1 MPLGWVKGIVRSTS
15 LVELRMRRSVVK
27 SLLACATLALGG
39 LALAFS
45 AAQTAAAPSPSP
57 RPPALGPQ
65 GQAQEVDVAL
75 VLAVDIS
82 GSIDYE
88 EAELQRKGIVDAF
101 MSREV
106 IQAIQS
112 GSLGRI
118 GVSVVYFSSADYG
131 VMSVP
136 VNWMV
141 VQDQASATNFV
152 KALVAARRPSA
163 RGTSISDALALSL
176 RMLET
181 GPYHAVKQ
189 VIDVSGDG
197 VNNAGRAVQDVRE
210 EILAKGITINGLPI
224 IDYSTPQDL
233 DKYFEGCVIG
243 GPASFVIPA
252 KGFADFARAMR
263 RKLVLEISGLTPAD
277 VPESYPLIVKVAA
290 SNAQQSPRPA
300 PVQPVRPSR
309 PQTNSPYS
317 SACNFPMFGGF
328 GGFGNFSFR

>member
-1 MPLGWVKGIVRSTS
+1 
-15 LVELRMRRSVVK
+15 MRRRVVK
-27 SLLACATLALGG
+27 SLLACAMLAAGAI
-39 LALAFS
+39 ALAAFP
-45 AAQTAAAPSPSP
+45 AAPADAASAGPVP
-57 RPPALGPQ
+57 VPPALGFSSK
-65 GQAQEVDVAL
+65 GQPQEVDVAL

-141 VQDQASATNFV
+141 VQDQASAINFS

-163 RGTSISDALALSL
+163 RGTSISDALELSL

-181 GPYHAVKQ
+181 GPYHSVKQ

-197 VNNAGRAVQDVRE
+197 VNNAGRSVQEVRD
-210 EILAKGITINGLPI
+210 EILAKNITINGLPI
-224 IDYSTPQDL
+224 LDYSTPQDL

-252 KGFADFARAMR
+252 KGFVDFARAMR
-263 RKLVLEISGLTPAD
+263 RKLVLEISGLTPEQM
-277 VPESYPLIVKVAA
+277 PEGNPLIVKVAA
-290 SNAQQSPRPA
+290 TPA
-300 PVQPVRPSR
+300 PVRPVPAFPQAARPR
-309 PQTNSPYS
+309 TNSPYS
-317 SACNFPMFGGF
+317 GGCDFPMFGGY

>member
-1 MPLGWVKGIVRSTS
+1 
-15 LVELRMRRSVVK
+15 MRRSVVK
-27 SLLACATLALGG
+27 SLLACA
-39 LALAFS
+39 ALAFGGIAL
-45 AAQTAAAPSPSP
+45 AAFPAAPAGAAPGP
-57 RPPALGPQ
+57 VPVPPPLGFAPKG

-141 VQDQASATNFV
+141 VQDQASATTFA

-181 GPYHAVKQ
+181 GPYHSVKQ

-197 VNNAGRAVQDVRE
+197 VNNAGRAVQEVRE

-224 IDYSTPQDL
+224 LDYSTPQDL

-252 KGFADFARAMR
+252 KGFVDFARAMR

-277 VPESYPLIVKVAA
+277 MPEGNPLIVKVAA
-290 SNAQQSPRPA
+290 APA
-300 PVQPVRPSR
+300 PVRPVPAFPQAARPR
-309 PQTNSPYS
+309 TNSPYS
-317 SACNFPMFGGF
+317 GGCDFPMFGGY

>member
-1 MPLGWVKGIVRSTS
+1 
-15 LVELRMRRSVVK
+15 MRRSIVK
-27 SLLACATLALGG
+27 SLVACAAFALGG
-39 LALAFS
+39 LALA
-45 AAQTAAAPSPSP
+45 APAPAPSSPP
-57 RPPALGPQ
+57 RPPVLGAQ
-65 GQAQEVDVAL
+65 AQAQEVDVAL
-75 VLAVDIS
+75 VLAVDVS

-88 EAELQRKGIVDAF
+88 EAELQRKGIVDAI
-101 MSREV
+101 MSKEV

-181 GPYHAVKQ
+181 GPFHSVKQ

-197 VNNAGRAVQDVRE
+197 QNNAGRPVQEIRD

-252 KGFADFARAMR
+252 KGFIDFARAMR
-263 RKLVLEISGLTPAD
+263 RKLVLEISGLTPAEM
-277 VPESYPLIVKVAA
+277 PEGNPLIVKVAA
-290 SNAQQSPRPA
+290 SNEQRVV

-309 PQTNSPYS
+309 PQANPYS

>member
-1 MPLGWVKGIVRSTS
+1 
-15 LVELRMRRSVVK
+15 MRRRVVK
-27 SLLACATLALGG
+27 SLLACAMLALGG
-39 LALAFS
+39 IVLAGFP
-45 AAQTAAAPSPSP
+45 AAPADAAPGP
-57 RPPALGPQ
+57 VPVPPALGFSSK

-75 VLAVDIS
+75 VLAVDVS

-131 VMSVP
+131 VLSVP
-136 VNWMV
+136 VNWMD
-141 VQDQASATNFV
+141 VQDQASATTFV

-181 GPYHAVKQ
+181 GPYHSVKQ

-197 VNNAGRAVQDVRE
+197 VNNAGRPVQEVRE

-224 IDYSTPQDL
+224 LDYSTPQDL

-252 KGFADFARAMR
+252 KGFVDFARAMR
-263 RKLVLEISGLTPAD
+263 RKLVLEISGLTPAEM
-277 VPESYPLIVKVAA
+277 PEGNPLIVKVAA
-290 SNAQQSPRPA
+290 ATA
-300 PVQPVRPSR
+300 PSVRPQPPFPQAAR
-309 PQTNSPYS
+309 PRTNAPYS
-317 SACNFPMFGGF
+317 GGCDFPMFGGF

>member
-1 MPLGWVKGIVRSTS
+1 LPLVTLNGIVAHHRKA
-15 LVELRMRRSVVK
+15 ELRMSRSVIR
-27 SLLACATLALGG
+27 SLAACALFACIGG
-39 LALAFS
+39 ALA
-45 AAQTAAAPSPSP
+45 APAPAP
-57 RPPALGPQ
+57 RPPVLGPQ

-82 GSIDYE
+82 GSIDFE
-88 EAELQRKGIVDAF
+88 EAELQRKGIIDAF

-141 VQDQASATNFV
+141 VQDQASATTFA
-152 KALVAARRPSA
+152 KTLVAARRPSA
-163 RGTSISDALALSL
+163 RGTSISDALVLSL

-181 GPYHAVKQ
+181 GPFHAIKQ

-197 VNNAGRAVQDVRE
+197 VNNAGRPVQEVRE
-210 EILAKGITINGLPI
+210 EVLAKGITINALPI

-252 KGFADFARAMR
+252 KGFTDFARAMR
-263 RKLVLEISGLTPAD
+263 RKLVLEISGLTPSEM
-277 VPESYPLIVKVAA
+277 PTGNPLIVKVAA
-290 SNAQQSPRPA
+290 SNAQTP
-300 PVQPVRPSR
+300 PVRPVPAFPQAAR
-309 PQTNSPYS
+309 PRNNNSPY
-317 SACNFPMFGGF
+317 AGGCDFPMFGGY

>member
-1 MPLGWVKGIVRSTS
+1 
-15 LVELRMRRSVVK
+15 MRRRVVK
-27 SLLACATLALGG
+27 SLLACAMLAFGG
-39 LALAFS
+39 IALAAFP
-45 AAQTAAAPSPSP
+45 AARAGAATGPVPI
-57 RPPALGPQ
+57 PPALGFTPQ
-65 GQAQEVDVAL
+65 GSQAQEVDVAL
-75 VLAVDIS
+75 VLAVDVS

-141 VQDQASATNFV
+141 VQDQASAITFS

-181 GPYHAVKQ
+181 GPYHSVKQ

-197 VNNAGRAVQDVRE
+197 VNNAGRPVQEIRE

-224 IDYSTPQDL
+224 LDYSTPQDL

-252 KGFADFARAMR
+252 KGFVDFARAMR
-263 RKLVLEISGLTPAD
+263 RKLVLEISGLTPTEM
-277 VPESYPLIVKVAA
+277 PEGNPLVVKVAA
-290 SNAQQSPRPA
+290 AA
-300 PVQPVRPSR
+300 APVRPTPAFPQAAR
-309 PQTNSPYS
+309 PRTNSPYS
-317 SACNFPMFGGF
+317 GGCDFPMFGGY

>member
-1 MPLGWVKGIVRSTS
+1 
-15 LVELRMRRSVVK
+15 MRRRVIK
-27 SLLACATLALGG
+27 SLIACALFALGG
-39 LALAFS
+39 AALA
-45 AAQTAAAPSPSP
+45 APAPSSP
-57 RPPALGPQ
+57 LPPAPGKQ
-65 GQAQEVDVAL
+65 GAVTAQEVDVAL

-88 EAELQRKGIVDAF
+88 EAELQRKGIIDAF

-106 IQAIQS
+106 IQAIQA

-118 GVSVVYFSSADYG
+118 GVSVVYFSSRDYG

-141 VQDQASATNFV
+141 VQDQASATAFA

-163 RGTSISDALALSL
+163 RGTSVSDALELSM

-181 GPYHAVKQ
+181 GPYHAVKR

-197 VNNAGRAVQDVRE
+197 VNNAGRPVAQVRDE
-210 EILAKGITINGLPI
+210 VLAKGITINALAI

-233 DKYFEGCVIG
+233 DKYFEACVIG
-243 GPASFVIPA
+243 GPAAFALQA
-252 KGFADFARAMR
+252 KGFVDFARAMR

-277 VPESYPLIVKVAA
+277 MPEGNPLIIKVVA
-290 SNAQQSPRPA
+290 SNALAQNAAPAPA
-300 PVQPVRPSR
+300 PVLPVRPVR

-317 SACNFPMFGGF
+317 RGCDFPMFGG
-328 GGFGNFSFR
+328 GFGNFGNFGFR

>member
-1 MPLGWVKGIVRSTS
+1 
-15 LVELRMRRSVVK
+15 MRRSVIQ
-27 SLLACATLALGG
+27 SLIACAAFALGG
-39 LALAFS
+39 LALA
-45 AAQTAAAPSPSP
+45 APAPAPSSAP
-57 RPPALGPQ
+57 RPPVLGAQ
-65 GQAQEVDVAL
+65 AQAQEVDVAL
-75 VLAVDIS
+75 VLAVDVS

-88 EAELQRKGIVDAF
+88 EAELQRKGIVDAV
-101 MSREV
+101 MSKEV

-118 GVSVVYFSSADYG
+118 GLSVVYFSSADYG

-141 VQDQASATNFV
+141 VQDQPSAINFS

-181 GPYHAVKQ
+181 GPFHSVKQ

-197 VNNAGRAVQDVRE
+197 VNNAGRSVQEIRD

-252 KGFADFARAMR
+252 KGFVDFARAMR
-263 RKLVLEISGLTPAD
+263 RKLVLEISGLTPAEM
-277 VPESYPLIVKVAA
+277 PEGNPLIISVAA
-290 SNAQQSPRPA
+290 SNDQQRVV

-309 PQTNSPYS
+309 PQTNSYS

>member
-1 MPLGWVKGIVRSTS
+1 
-15 LVELRMRRSVVK
+15 MRRNVIRSIF
-27 SLLACATLALGG
+27 ACALFALGG
-39 LALAFS
+39 AAF
-45 AAQTAAAPSPSP
+45 AAPAPQTSPL
-57 RPPALGPQ
+57 PPGLGKP
-65 GQAQEVDVAL
+65 GTLTAQEVDVAL
-75 VLAVDIS
+75 VLAVDVS

-106 IQAIQS
+106 IQAIQA

-118 GVSVVYFSSADYG
+118 GVSVVYFSSRDYG

-141 VQDQASATNFV
+141 VQDQASATAFA

-163 RGTSISDALALSL
+163 RGTSISDALELSL

-197 VNNAGRAVQDVRE
+197 VNNAGRPVAQVRE
-210 EILAKGITINGLPI
+210 EVLSKGITINALSI

-243 GPASFVIPA
+243 GPAAFVIPA
-252 KGFADFARAMR
+252 KGFTDFARAMR

-277 VPESYPLIVKVAA
+277 LPEGNPLIIKVAA
-290 SNAQQSPRPA
+290 SNAQAQAQKAAPA
-300 PVQPVRPSR
+300 PVLPVRPVR

-317 SACNFPMFGGF
+317 GGCDFPMFGG
-328 GGFGNFSFR
+328 GFGNFGNFGFR

>member
-1 MPLGWVKGIVRSTS
+1 
-15 LVELRMRRSVVK
+15 MRRSIQ
-27 SLLACATLALGG
+27 SLIACALFAFGG
-39 LALAFS
+39 VALA
-45 AAQTAAAPSPSP
+45 APAPSASP

-106 IQAIQS
+106 IQAIQA

-118 GVSVVYFSSADYG
+118 GVSVVYFSSRDYG

-136 VNWMV
+136 VNWTI

-152 KALVAARRPSA
+152 KTLVAARRPSA
-163 RGTSISDALALSL
+163 RGTSVSDALELSM

-181 GPYHAVKQ
+181 GPYHSVKQ

-197 VNNAGRAVQDVRE
+197 VNNAGRPVQQVRDE
-210 EILAKGITINGLPI
+210 VLAKGITINALPI

-243 GPASFVIPA
+243 GPAAFVIPA

-263 RKLVLEISGLTPAD
+263 RKLVLEISGLTPTD
-277 VPESYPLIVKVAA
+277 MPEGNPLIVKVAA
-290 SNAQQSPRPA
+290 SNAPAQKAAPA
-300 PVQPVRPSR
+300 PVLPVRPIR

-317 SACNFPMFGGF
+317 GGCDFPMFGG
-328 GGFGNFSFR
+328 GFGNFGNFGFR

>member
-1 MPLGWVKGIVRSTS
+1 
-15 LVELRMRRSVVK
+15 MRRSVVK
-27 SLLACATLALGG
+27 SLLACAIFALGG
-39 LALAFS
+39 VALAAPASNPS
-45 AAQTAAAPSPSP
+45 ASP
-57 RPPALGPQ
+57 RPPMIGAQ
-65 GQAQEVDVAL
+65 AQAQEVDVAL
-75 VLAVDIS
+75 VLAVDVS

-88 EAELQRKGIVDAF
+88 EAELQRKGIVDAI
-101 MSREV
+101 MSKEV

-118 GVSVVYFSSADYG
+118 GLSVVYFSSADYG

-141 VQDQASATNFV
+141 VQDQASATNFA

-163 RGTSISDALALSL
+163 RGTSISDALVLSL

-181 GPYHAVKQ
+181 GPFHSVKQ

-197 VNNAGRAVQDVRE
+197 VNNAGRAVQDVRD

-233 DKYFEGCVIG
+233 DKYFEGCVTG

-252 KGFADFARAMR
+252 KGFTDFARAMR

-277 VPESYPLIVKVAA
+277 MPEGNPLIVKVAA
-290 SNAQQSPRPA
+290 SNERVL

>member
-1 MPLGWVKGIVRSTS
+1 M
-15 LVELRMRRSVVK
+15 
-27 SLLACATLALGG
+27 
-39 LALAFS
+39 
-45 AAQTAAAPSPSP
+45 
-57 RPPALGPQ
+57 
-65 GQAQEVDVAL
+65 
-75 VLAVDIS
+75 LAVDIS

-141 VQDQASATNFV
+141 VQDQASATTFV

-181 GPYHAVKQ
+181 GPYHSVKQ

-197 VNNAGRAVQDVRE
+197 VNNAGRPVQEVRE

-224 IDYSTPQDL
+224 LDYSTPQDL

-252 KGFADFARAMR
+252 KGFVDFARAMR

-277 VPESYPLIVKVAA
+277 MPEGNPLIVKVAA
-290 SNAQQSPRPA
+290 APA
-300 PVQPVRPSR
+300 PVRPMPAFPQAAR
-309 PQTNSPYS
+309 PRTNSPYS
-317 SACNFPMFGGF
+317 GGCDFPMFGGY